1 MDDKRELN
9 DILIGGEDVRSKN
22 TKRVIL
28 LIIAIVVLIVAIAA
42 IALNL
47 SSSDA
52 KEEIVLNTN
61 SANDINQ
68 VDNTFTSIPVD
79 DESAEFEKIMQEI
92 RAKQQNAAS
101 SQPATPMPSQPN
113 FQQSPTTDVEKI
125 RIPDKIP
132 EASVK
137 VTSKP
142 KIQSSKPA
150 ANAMSKRNNGDIAE
164 NGVYLQVGAFSKTP
178 NKDFL
183 DSVNKY
189 SYRVQE
195 IMINSKVITRYLIGP
210 YPNRNAAQKDVNIIS
225 RDITTPVILEVN

>member
-9 DILIGGEDVRSKN
+9 DILIGGEDVKSKN

-28 LIIAIVVLIVAIAA
+28 LIIAIVVLIIAIAL

-47 SSSDA
+47 SSSDT
-52 KEEIVLNTN
+52 KEEIVLN
-61 SANDINQ
+61 ANNIDDVNK
-68 VDNTFTSIPVD
+68 VGNTFTSIPVD

-92 RAKQQNAAS
+92 RAKQQNAT

-113 FQQSPTTDVEKI
+113 FKQSSTSNVEKI
-125 RIPDKIP
+125 KIPDRIP
-132 EASVK
+132 EAPVQI
-137 VTSKP
+137 TSKP

-150 ANAMSKRNNGDIAE
+150 ANSMSKRNNGDIAE
-164 NGVYLQVGAFSKTP
+164 NGIYLQVGAFSKTP

-183 DSVNKY
+183 DSINKY

-210 YPNRNAAQKDVNIIS
+210 YSSRSAAQKDVNAIS